1 MRDSFGLVS
10 SKSISV
16 IIPQWWKIDRWTLDT
31 LQCLSFQSPFN
42 YFFGRY
48 SAIRMKNVVIN
59 LLLIRCLLGWTKLI
73 LLHLSPFQIF
83 LDKVQASFWCHYRQA
98 TKQHIVQTL
107 LTSLTYAIYLPS
119 LKIEQWSCIV
129 TVKRLRVESNAGTRS
144 SLGSRWS
151 LAPLIYA
158 RNLFPLSTKSPN
170 P

>member
-98 TKQHIVQTL
+98 AHCTDITNISYL
-107 LTSLTYAIYLPS
+107 RYLPS
-119 LKIEQWSCIV
+119 FFTNRTMIMYSYRQAFTSWIKCRDEELSW
-129 TVKRLRVESNAGTRS
+129 VKMITCSLDLREE
-144 SLGSRWS
+144 
-151 LAPLIYA
+151 P
-158 RNLFPLSTKSPN
+158 FSTLHEVS
-170 P
+170 

>member
-98 TKQHIVQTL
+98 THCTDITNI
-107 LTSLTYAIYLPS
+107 SYLRY
-119 LKIEQWSCIV
+119 LHHLVKIASASIQKTPQPGYDRPTPIIRPQSNFDINISSQSEVVLI
-129 TVKRLRVESNAGTRS
+129 LRQE
-144 SLGSRWS
+144 
-151 LAPLIYA
+151 
-158 RNLFPLSTKSPN
+158 LSK
-170 P
+170 